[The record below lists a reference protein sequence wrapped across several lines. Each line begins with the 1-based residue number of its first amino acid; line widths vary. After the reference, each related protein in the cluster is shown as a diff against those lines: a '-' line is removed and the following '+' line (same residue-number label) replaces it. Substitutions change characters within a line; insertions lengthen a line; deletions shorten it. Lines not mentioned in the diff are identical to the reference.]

1 MNKPRFR
8 RRELFGTDRAASL
21 GSEGTEANN
30 FNLML
35 GAWSM
40 ADDSPEV
47 RLQQQRLQTVQ
58 AQVHCLGFAPE
69 GLPLDRCFTSDC
81 EI

>member
-1 MNKPRFR
+1 MNNPDFAGESCLVPIE
-8 RRELFGTDRAASL
+8 REL
-21 GSEGTEANN
+21 GSEGTERTI
-30 FNLML
+30 FNPML
-35 GAWSM
+35 SAWSL